1 MGERMRVHAKFKGL
15 IITFPI
21 PPPLNYAKLI
31 IHDAQNPHA

>member
-1 MGERMRVHAKFKGL
+1 MRVQAKFKGL

-21 PPPLNYAKLI
+21 LSTLNYAKLI